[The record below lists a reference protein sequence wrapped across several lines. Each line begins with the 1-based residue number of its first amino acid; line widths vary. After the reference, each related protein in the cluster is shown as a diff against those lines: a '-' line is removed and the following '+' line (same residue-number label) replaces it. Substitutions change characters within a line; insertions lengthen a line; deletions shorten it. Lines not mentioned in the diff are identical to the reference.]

1 MPQGINLTP
10 PQEIKRRRTQYAVG
24 ASTKISVF
32 LLLLALGVAGYYYS
46 QKSGVTTNISAL
58 QSQKG
63 QLTAQVESM
72 REIEK
77 YAKKLS
83 GKYFLLQ
90 KYLEGRIKYSS
101 VMLELLARVPQEIS
115 FESLNFDGL
124 GKRTT
129 ISGASKDVISVSSFV
144 NRLAKEGN
152 ASSESAVDLVGK
164 NAFTN
169 VRLDSLSVDE
179 EKENQKG
186 IQYSVSFDI
195 NEEAFLK

>member
-1 MPQGINLTP
+1 MAQGINLTP
-10 PQEIKRRRTQYAVG
+10 HKEVKLRRRQYVVG
-24 ASTKISVF
+24 VSTNISIF
-32 LLLLALGVAGYYYS
+32 LFMVALGVAGYYYS
-46 QKSGVTTNISAL
+46 RSSNLNSKISTL

-72 REIEK
+72 REIEN

-101 VMLELLARVPQEIS
+101 VMTELLARVPQEIS
-115 FESLNFDGL
+115 FASLTFDGL

-129 ISGASKDVISVSSFV
+129 ITGESKDIISVSSFG

-152 ASSESAVDLVGK
+152 ASSESAVDIAGK

-186 IQYSVSFDI
+186 IQYAVSFDI